1 MLSKNEKSVMQY
13 IYTKCHEKGTAL
25 LSGMDIST
33 ALYPNVDLNINEI
46 DEIIKNLVLENYI
59 SVVNSDKN
67 GREIYCIT
75 LNTKGK
81 SFERDLQNQKK
92 NVRNII
98 IRTVLVAC
106 LSFAVSMILKAIFA
120 LK

>member
-1 MLSKNEKSVMQY
+1 MLSKNEKIVMQY
-13 IYTKCHEKGTAL
+13 LYTKCIGKGTAL

-33 ALYPNVDLNINEI
+33 ALYPSIDLNINEI

-75 LNTKGK
+75 LNAKGK
-81 SFERDLQNQKK
+81 SFTASGNTQNCLISKT
-92 NVRNII
+92 II
-98 IRTVLVAC
+98 
-106 LSFAVSMILKAIFA
+106 
-120 LK
+120 

>member
-1 MLSKNEKSVMQY
+1 MLSKKEKSVMQY
-13 IYTKCHEKGTAL
+13 IYTKCVEKGTCL

-33 ALYPNVDLNINEI
+33 AIYPDLDLNINEI
-46 DEIIKNLVLENYI
+46 DEIINNLVLENYI

-67 GREIYCIT
+67 GRQVYCIT
-75 LNTKGK
+75 LNPKGK

-92 NVRNII
+92 GIRNII

-106 LSFAVSMILKAIFA
+106 LSFAVSMILKAIFS
-120 LK
+120 

>member
-1 MLSKNEKSVMQY
+1 MLSKNEKIVMQY
-13 IYTKCHEKGTAL
+13 LYTKCIGKGTAL

-33 ALYPNVDLNINEI
+33 ALYPSIDLNINEI

-75 LNTKGK
+75 LNAKGK

-92 NVRNII
+92 NVRNVI
-98 IRTVLVAC
+98 IRTILVAC
-106 LSFAVSMILKAIFA
+106 LSFAVSMILKAIFS
-120 LK
+120 